1 MKQKEKSNM
10 LTLDDF
16 KRIKNMDKE
25 STEKLKELF
34 KIIF

>member
-1 MKQKEKSNM
+1 MQKTYM

-16 KRIKNMDKE
+16 KRINNMDKE